1 MLQSHQLMMVSE
13 ILKKKTRFIFRKRL
27 ITLTLDSRG
36 NDIYM
41 TPEDL
46 VRSLNPSADLQPD
59 NLLLD
64 QYRKIKTNQV
74 GNF

>member
-13 ILKKKTRFIFRKRL
+13 ILKKDLDLSSENGL
-27 ITLTLDSRG
+27 ITFTLDSRG

>member
-1 MLQSHQLMMVSE
+1 MMVSE